1 MTGYEHRVK
10 SWALNTMLIWGESL
24 WSFPFLFS
32 GSVPSL
38 MSEGVGLRNPLSLP
52 RPHHRSL

>member
-1 MTGYEHRVK
+1 MTGNEHGVK

-24 WSFPFLFS
+24 WSFPFPFS

-38 MSEGVGLRNPLSLP
+38 TSEGVGLRNPLGLPLP
-52 RPHHRSL
+52 RHRSL